1 MGNGIGIREAGAAD
15 VAAIGSFFLEMWRQS
30 GPDAPGF
37 TGATEEIIAEIAAPD
52 AIRARIGGPDRRMFL
67 AYEGDSVVGFAA
79 TRVIDDNEIELAGVI
94 VLHSMIGRGVG
105 TPLVE
110 AAIESARSSG
120 QQIMKVST
128 ETDNDRALRFY
139 GARGF
144 QVCGESIEDVED
156 TPVAVVQLER
166 SL

>member
-15 VAAIGSFFLEMWRQS
+15 VAAIGSFFLEVWRQS

-67 AYEGDSVVGFAA
+67 AYEGDSVVRFAA

-94 VLHSMIGRGVG
+94 VLHSMIGHGVG

-110 AAIESARSSG
+110 AAMKSARSSG
-120 QQIMKVST
+120 HRVMKVST
-128 ETDNDRALRFY
+128 ETDNARALRFY
-139 GARGF
+139 QSRGF
-144 QVCGESIEDVED
+144 RICGESTEDVEG
-156 TPVAVVQLER
+156 TAVAVVELER